1 MYYLLNNIAGPL
13 TTVTT
18 EQGTRPLLTMSTST
32 PPCPWPEHCCHKIVL
47 SPYPRLLQ
55 HSRAR

>member
-18 EQGTRPLLTMSTST
+18 AQGTRLLLTMSTST
-32 PPCPWPEHCCHKIVL
+32 PPCPWHEDGSRIVL
-47 SPYPRLLQ
+47 SSYPRLLQ